1 MKTNFDLP
9 IKFRLCVRTIQAA
22 ARPNELP
29 QRDTKSISYGKR
41 VNLCPKDQ
49 RVIPPGASSATTTFT
64 PRQFNPSSVCHK
76 CNQQKCPQMSYQ
88 RPPFWRIPQNKPDPA
103 TFTARTKKR
112 VQFVDEAVTLG
123 SPAYGELV
131 RGDIITKIQDY
142 DSRDLRHE
150 DAQHLFKNAGN
161 KIKVVVQRNNAVAKE
176 SLSNGS
182 SRCSST
188 VPPLSP
194 VSQLSPIPQH
204 INLPYRNV
212 SPAGARHQAP
222 YESLPQT
229 VFPHYNESGGYEAPQ
244 LSPRPSSTA
253 SFSPQPSR
261 DYQMEVQE
269 EANTILNQPYR
280 TTPLILPG
288 AKVKKDSGPT
298 ESYLRHHP
306 NPAMRAPPQHDFQ
319 DVLMKQK
326 VADTIHRIVG
336 DDGTKVVHK
345 QFNSPIGLYSND
357 NIEKTIQQSSPNSV
371 PYKRTVLFDPLKS
384 ETYRAIQEESYDVGN
399 AHEVP
404 QPVQTKVFHPQSRGV
419 PQKKPTATYP
429 PVSPTYAVGDPN
441 EIHQSG
447 SFKRLMFSVLG
458 DTSY

>member
-161 KIKVVVQRNNAVAKE
+161 KIKVVVQ
-176 SLSNGS
+176 
-182 SRCSST
+182 
-188 VPPLSP
+188 
-194 VSQLSPIPQH
+194 
-204 INLPYRNV
+204 RNV

>member
-1 MKTNFDLP
+1 MSPKL
-9 IKFRLCVRTIQAA
+9 
-22 ARPNELP
+22 NEFVVIL
-29 QRDTKSISYGKR
+29 QRDGAKTPWGIRLVGGSDLDTPLIITK
-41 VNLCPKDQ
+41 
-49 RVIPPGASSATTTFT
+49 
-64 PRQFNPSSVCHK
+64 
-76 CNQQKCPQMSYQ
+76 
-88 RPPFWRIPQNKPDPA
+88 
-103 TFTARTKKR
+103 
-112 VQFVDEAVTLG
+112 VTLG

-161 KIKVVVQRNNAVAKE
+161 KIKVVVQ
-176 SLSNGS
+176 
-182 SRCSST
+182 
-188 VPPLSP
+188 
-194 VSQLSPIPQH
+194 
-204 INLPYRNV
+204 RNV

>member
-161 KIKVVVQRNNAVAKE
+161 KIKVVVQRN
-176 SLSNGS
+176 
-182 SRCSST
+182 
-188 VPPLSP
+188 
-194 VSQLSPIPQH
+194 
-204 INLPYRNV
+204 V

-371 PYKRTVLFDPLKS
+371 PIFIDLSFLKQKQKILEQQQQLQHQQPS
-384 ETYRAIQEESYDVGN
+384 SSY
-399 AHEVP
+399 
-404 QPVQTKVFHPQSRGV
+404 
-419 PQKKPTATYP
+419 
-429 PVSPTYAVGDPN
+429 VSPYTP
-441 EIHQSG
+441 
-447 SFKRLMFSVLG
+447 
-458 DTSY
+458 TSYPTQSSFYRGFSAVNDVRNKTVPTYYSPYSN

>member
-1 MKTNFDLP
+1 MSPKL
-9 IKFRLCVRTIQAA
+9 
-22 ARPNELP
+22 NEFVVIL
-29 QRDTKSISYGKR
+29 QRDGAKTPWGIRLVGGSDLDTPLIITK
-41 VNLCPKDQ
+41 
-49 RVIPPGASSATTTFT
+49 
-64 PRQFNPSSVCHK
+64 
-76 CNQQKCPQMSYQ
+76 
-88 RPPFWRIPQNKPDPA
+88 
-103 TFTARTKKR
+103 
-112 VQFVDEAVTLG
+112 VTLG

-161 KIKVVVQRNNAVAKE
+161 KIKVVVQ
-176 SLSNGS
+176 
-182 SRCSST
+182 
-188 VPPLSP
+188 
-194 VSQLSPIPQH
+194 
-204 INLPYRNV
+204 RNV

-319 DVLMKQK
+319 DVLMKQ
-326 VADTIHRIVG
+326 
-336 DDGTKVVHK
+336 KVVHK

>member
-1 MKTNFDLP
+1 MSPKL
-9 IKFRLCVRTIQAA
+9 
-22 ARPNELP
+22 NEFVVIL
-29 QRDTKSISYGKR
+29 QRDGAKTPWGIRLVGGSDLDTPLIITK
-41 VNLCPKDQ
+41 
-49 RVIPPGASSATTTFT
+49 
-64 PRQFNPSSVCHK
+64 
-76 CNQQKCPQMSYQ
+76 
-88 RPPFWRIPQNKPDPA
+88 
-103 TFTARTKKR
+103 
-112 VQFVDEAVTLG
+112 VTLG

-269 EANTILNQPYR
+269 EANTILNQVSNLW
-280 TTPLILPG
+280 TFLFI
-288 AKVKKDSGPT
+288 
-298 ESYLRHHP
+298 
-306 NPAMRAPPQHDFQ
+306 Q
-319 DVLMKQK
+319 
-326 VADTIHRIVG
+326 
-336 DDGTKVVHK
+336 
-345 QFNSPIGLYSND
+345 NSPTKSTFRRLTNSNAR
-357 NIEKTIQQSSPNSV
+357 NTLEN
-371 PYKRTVLFDPLKS
+371 R
-384 ETYRAIQEESYDVGN
+384 
-399 AHEVP
+399 
-404 QPVQTKVFHPQSRGV
+404 
-419 PQKKPTATYP
+419 
-429 PVSPTYAVGDPN
+429 
-441 EIHQSG
+441 
-447 SFKRLMFSVLG
+447 
-458 DTSY
+458 

>member
-161 KIKVVVQRNNAVAKE
+161 KIKVVVQRN
-176 SLSNGS
+176 
-182 SRCSST
+182 
-188 VPPLSP
+188 
-194 VSQLSPIPQH
+194 
-204 INLPYRNV
+204 V

-371 PYKRTVLFDPLKS
+371 PSNGYILDRP
-384 ETYRAIQEESYDVGN
+384 
-399 AHEVP
+399 
-404 QPVQTKVFHPQSRGV
+404 
-419 PQKKPTATYP
+419 KPTKIQGIFIDLSFLKQKQKILEQQQQLQHQQPSSSY
-429 PVSPTYAVGDPN
+429 VSPYTP
-441 EIHQSG
+441 
-447 SFKRLMFSVLG
+447 
-458 DTSY
+458 TSYPTQSSFYRGFSAVNDVRNKTVPTYYSPYSN

>member
-1 MKTNFDLP
+1 MSPKL
-9 IKFRLCVRTIQAA
+9 
-22 ARPNELP
+22 NEFVVIL
-29 QRDTKSISYGKR
+29 QRDGAKTPWGIRLVGGSDLDTPLIITK
-41 VNLCPKDQ
+41 
-49 RVIPPGASSATTTFT
+49 
-64 PRQFNPSSVCHK
+64 
-76 CNQQKCPQMSYQ
+76 
-88 RPPFWRIPQNKPDPA
+88 
-103 TFTARTKKR
+103 
-112 VQFVDEAVTLG
+112 VTLG

-161 KIKVVVQRNNAVAKE
+161 KIKVVVQ
-176 SLSNGS
+176 
-182 SRCSST
+182 
-188 VPPLSP
+188 
-194 VSQLSPIPQH
+194 
-204 INLPYRNV
+204 RNV

-326 VADTIHRIVG
+326 V
-336 DDGTKVVHK
+336 VHK

-371 PYKRTVLFDPLKS
+371 PSNGYILDRPKPTKIQGYKRTVLFDPLKS

>member
-1 MKTNFDLP
+1 MF
-9 IKFRLCVRTIQAA
+9 
-22 ARPNELP
+22 
-29 QRDTKSISYGKR
+29 
-41 VNLCPKDQ
+41 
-49 RVIPPGASSATTTFT
+49 SS
-64 PRQFNPSSVCHK
+64 SL
-76 CNQQKCPQMSYQ
+76 
-88 RPPFWRIPQNKPDPA
+88 
-103 TFTARTKKR
+103 
-112 VQFVDEAVTLG
+112 LG
-123 SPAYGELV
+123 
-131 RGDIITKIQDY
+131 
-142 DSRDLRHE
+142 
-150 DAQHLFKNAGN
+150 
-161 KIKVVVQRNNAVAKE
+161 
-176 SLSNGS
+176 
-182 SRCSST
+182 
-188 VPPLSP
+188 
-194 VSQLSPIPQH
+194 
-204 INLPYRNV
+204 
-212 SPAGARHQAP
+212 
-222 YESLPQT
+222 
-229 VFPHYNESGGYEAPQ
+229 
-244 LSPRPSSTA
+244 
-253 SFSPQPSR
+253 
-261 DYQMEVQE
+261 
-269 EANTILNQPYR
+269 PYR

-319 DVLMKQK
+319 DVLMKQ
-326 VADTIHRIVG
+326 
-336 DDGTKVVHK
+336 KVVHK

>member
-1 MKTNFDLP
+1 MSPKL
-9 IKFRLCVRTIQAA
+9 
-22 ARPNELP
+22 NEFVVIL
-29 QRDTKSISYGKR
+29 QRDGAKTPWGIRLVGGSDLDTPLIITK
-41 VNLCPKDQ
+41 
-49 RVIPPGASSATTTFT
+49 
-64 PRQFNPSSVCHK
+64 
-76 CNQQKCPQMSYQ
+76 
-88 RPPFWRIPQNKPDPA
+88 
-103 TFTARTKKR
+103 
-112 VQFVDEAVTLG
+112 VTLG

-371 PYKRTVLFDPLKS
+371 PIFIDLSFLKQKQKILEQQQQLQHQQPS
-384 ETYRAIQEESYDVGN
+384 SSY
-399 AHEVP
+399 
-404 QPVQTKVFHPQSRGV
+404 
-419 PQKKPTATYP
+419 
-429 PVSPTYAVGDPN
+429 VSPYTP
-441 EIHQSG
+441 
-447 SFKRLMFSVLG
+447 
-458 DTSY
+458 TSYPTQSSFYRGFSAVNDVRNKTVPTYYSPYSN

>member
-1 MKTNFDLP
+1 MSPKL
-9 IKFRLCVRTIQAA
+9 
-22 ARPNELP
+22 NEFVVIL
-29 QRDTKSISYGKR
+29 QRDGAKTPWGIRLVGGSDLDTPLIITK
-41 VNLCPKDQ
+41 
-49 RVIPPGASSATTTFT
+49 
-64 PRQFNPSSVCHK
+64 
-76 CNQQKCPQMSYQ
+76 
-88 RPPFWRIPQNKPDPA
+88 
-103 TFTARTKKR
+103 
-112 VQFVDEAVTLG
+112 VTLG

-161 KIKVVVQRNNAVAKE
+161 KIKVVVQ
-176 SLSNGS
+176 
-182 SRCSST
+182 
-188 VPPLSP
+188 
-194 VSQLSPIPQH
+194 
-204 INLPYRNV
+204 RNV

-371 PYKRTVLFDPLKS
+371 PSNGYILDRP
-384 ETYRAIQEESYDVGN
+384 
-399 AHEVP
+399 
-404 QPVQTKVFHPQSRGV
+404 
-419 PQKKPTATYP
+419 KPTKIQGIFIDLSFLKQKQKILEQQQQLQHQQPSSSY
-429 PVSPTYAVGDPN
+429 VSPYTP
-441 EIHQSG
+441 
-447 SFKRLMFSVLG
+447 
-458 DTSY
+458 TSYPTQSSFYRGFSAVNDVRNKTVPTYYSPYSN

>member
-1 MKTNFDLP
+1 MSPKL
-9 IKFRLCVRTIQAA
+9 
-22 ARPNELP
+22 NEFVVIL
-29 QRDTKSISYGKR
+29 QRDGAKTPWGIRLVGGSDLDTPLIITK
-41 VNLCPKDQ
+41 
-49 RVIPPGASSATTTFT
+49 
-64 PRQFNPSSVCHK
+64 
-76 CNQQKCPQMSYQ
+76 
-88 RPPFWRIPQNKPDPA
+88 
-103 TFTARTKKR
+103 
-112 VQFVDEAVTLG
+112 VTLG

-161 KIKVVVQRNNAVAKE
+161 KIKVVVQ
-176 SLSNGS
+176 
-182 SRCSST
+182 
-188 VPPLSP
+188 
-194 VSQLSPIPQH
+194 
-204 INLPYRNV
+204 RNV

-371 PYKRTVLFDPLKS
+371 PIFIDLSFLKQKQKILEQQQQLQHQQPS
-384 ETYRAIQEESYDVGN
+384 SSY
-399 AHEVP
+399 
-404 QPVQTKVFHPQSRGV
+404 
-419 PQKKPTATYP
+419 
-429 PVSPTYAVGDPN
+429 VSPYTP
-441 EIHQSG
+441 
-447 SFKRLMFSVLG
+447 
-458 DTSY
+458 TSYPTQSSFYRGFSAVNDVRNKTVPTYYSPYSN